1 MVLLNGT
8 IGGEP
13 MHALLK
19 HTFLHVQVL
28 VCDGIMPMEVEKDL
42 KPYLKISRKLKP
54 RLYLCVPFVILFN
67 HLLCI
72 DKGKHESFN
81 GLFCHF
87 MQKKTPSKKKQ
98 KCM

>member
-8 IGGEP
+8 IRGEP

-42 KPYLKISRKLKP
+42 KPYLKISRKLK
-54 RLYLCVPFVILFN
+54 L
-67 HLLCI
+67 
-72 DKGKHESFN
+72 
-81 GLFCHF
+81 GL
-87 MQKKTPSKKKQ
+87 
-98 KCM
+98 

>member
-28 VCDGIMPMEVEKDL
+28 VCDGIMPMEVEKHL

-54 RLYLCVPFVILFN
+54 
-67 HLLCI
+67 
-72 DKGKHESFN
+72 
-81 GLFCHF
+81 GL
-87 MQKKTPSKKKQ
+87 
-98 KCM
+98 